1 MYPSKLGHKA
11 QNRLESGGGR
21 VDAVVIGSINV
32 DLVVRVQEMPGPGAT
47 VLAESARHQ
56 VGGKG
61 ANQAIAAAR
70 QGVRVR
76 MIGALGTDAF
86 APMLKR
92 SLARAGVE
100 VSGVAEV
107 PGPSGTAL
115 IFLEPSGQNRIVV
128 IPGANAALSPESV
141 ERALLAME
149 APRETAVMLQN
160 EIPRDAVMA
169 AIRAAHLR
177 GWRVVWNVAPP
188 SEVPA
193 GVLCRGDVIG
203 MNEVEAARVTGRE
216 VSDERAAAEAAEAM
230 LARGAGLAIVTLGP
244 KGVVAASAR
253 GTFHLPAWPVEV
265 RDTTAAGDT
274 WLGAF
279 VAAWDGGEDVREAL
293 RYATAAASLCVSRMG
308 AADSIPARR
317 EVEAFLRSRPQGKFV

>member
-1 MYPSKLGHKA
+1 M
-11 QNRLESGGGR
+11 
-21 VDAVVIGSINV
+21 DAVVIGSINV
-32 DLVVRVQEMPGPGAT
+32 DLVVRVREMPGPGAT

-76 MIGALGTDAF
+76 LIGALGTDAF
-86 APMLKR
+86 APMLKD
-92 SLARAGVE
+92 SLAHAGIDI
-100 VSGVAEV
+100 SGVAEV

-115 IFLEPSGQNRIVV
+115 IFLEPCGQNRIVV

-141 ERALLAME
+141 ERTLLATE

-193 GVLCRGDVIG
+193 GVLRRGDVIA
-203 MNEVEAARVTGRE
+203 MNEVEAAQVTGRE
-216 VSDERAAAEAAEAM
+216 VSDERTAAEAAEAAEAM
-230 LARGAGLAIVTLGP
+230 LARGAGLTIVTLGP
-244 KGVVAASAR
+244 KGVVATSAR

-279 VAAWDGGEDVREAL
+279 VAAWDGGEDVHEAL